1 MQAMNIY
8 AQYFEIEK
16 GKYSIWGNMQNQC
29 SDGWREEGG
38 GVMYSL
44 IMVSTFKVYFLDSR

>member
-29 SDGWREEGG
+29 SDGWREGSYVLTDNG
-38 GVMYSL
+38 
-44 IMVSTFKVYFLDSR
+44 FNF